1 MSADDNHY
9 DDEKISATFLE
20 LMQFA
25 GVNDQVTINNSLYQ
39 VVEGLLKKVLENEIA
54 LTIVREEVKTLFINL
69 TEDLLQLQTDIA
81 ALIDVASQA
90 GADFHKTR
98 IELEDHYRKC
108 ALYTLEQQIQH
119 YTDESQGK

>member
-1 MSADDNHY
+1 MSDDNHY

-25 GVNDQVTINNSLYQ
+25 GVNDQVTINNSIYQ
-39 VVEGLLKKVLENEIA
+39 VVEGLLKKVLENRLE
-54 LTIVREEVKTLFINL
+54 LDHLREEVKTLFINL

-90 GADFHKTR
+90 GADFNKTR
-98 IELEDHYRKC
+98 LKLEDHYKKC

>member
-1 MSADDNHY
+1 MSEDNHY

-25 GVNDQVTINNSLYQ
+25 GVNDQVTINNSIFQ
-39 VVEGLLKKVLENEIA
+39 AVEGLLKKVLENEIA
-54 LTIVREEVKTLFINL
+54 LTLVREEVKTLFINL

-90 GADFHKTR
+90 GADFNKTR
-98 IELEDHYRKC
+98 LELEDHYRKC

>member
-90 GADFHKTR
+90 GADFNKTR
-98 IELEDHYRKC
+98 LELEDHYRKC

>member
-1 MSADDNHY
+1 MSDENYY
-9 DDEKISATFLE
+9 DDEQISATFLE

-25 GVNDQVTINNSLYQ
+25 GVNDQVTINNAIYQ
-39 VVEGLLKKVLENEIA
+39 AVEGLLKKVLENRIE
-54 LTIVREEVKTLFINL
+54 LDSLREEVKTLFINL

-90 GADFHKTR
+90 GADFNKTR
-98 IELEDHYRKC
+98 LELEDHYKKC

-119 YTDESQGK
+119 YTDESKGR

>member
-1 MSADDNHY
+1 MSEDNHY

-25 GVNDQVTINNSLYQ
+25 GVNDQVTINSSIYQ
-39 VVEGLLKKVLENEIA
+39 AVEGLLKKVLENEIA
-54 LTIVREEVKTLFINL
+54 LTLVREEVKTLFINL

-90 GADFHKTR
+90 GADFNKTR
-98 IELEDHYRKC
+98 LELEDHYRKC

>member
-1 MSADDNHY
+1 MSDDNHY

-54 LTIVREEVKTLFINL
+54 LSIVREEVKTLFINL

-90 GADFHKTR
+90 GADFNKTR
-98 IELEDHYRKC
+98 LELEDHYRKC

>member
-1 MSADDNHY
+1 MSEENYY
-9 DDEKISATFLE
+9 DDEQISATFLE

-25 GVNDQVTINNSLYQ
+25 GVNDQVTINNAIFQ
-39 VVEGLLKKVLENEIA
+39 AVEGLLKKVLENEIA
-54 LTIVREEVKTLFINL
+54 LTLVREELKTLFINL

-119 YTDESQGK
+119 YTDETQGK

>member
-1 MSADDNHY
+1 MSDDNHY

-25 GVNDQVTINNSLYQ
+25 GVNDQVTINSSIYQ
-39 VVEGLLKKVLENEIA
+39 AVEGLLKKVLENEIA

-90 GADFHKTR
+90 GADFNKTR
-98 IELEDHYRKC
+98 LELEDHYRKC

>member
-1 MSADDNHY
+1 MSDDNHY

-90 GADFHKTR
+90 GADFSKTR
-98 IELEDHYRKC
+98 LELEDHYRKC

>member
-1 MSADDNHY
+1 MSDDNHY

-25 GVNDQVTINNSLYQ
+25 GVNDQVTINSSIYQ
-39 VVEGLLKKVLENEIA
+39 AIEGLLKKVLENEIA
-54 LTIVREEVKTLFINL
+54 LTIVREEAKTLFIHL
-69 TEDLLQLQTDIA
+69 TEDLLQLQPDIA

-90 GADFHKTR
+90 GADFNKTR
-98 IELEDHYRKC
+98 LELEDHYRKC

>member
-1 MSADDNHY
+1 MSADDNY
-9 DDEKISATFLE
+9 DDDEKISATFLE

-25 GVNDQVTINNSLYQ
+25 GVNDQVTINSSIYQ
-39 VVEGLLKKVLENEIA
+39 AVEGLLKKVLENEIA
-54 LTIVREEVKTLFINL
+54 LTLVREELKTLFINL

-90 GADFHKTR
+90 GADFNKTR
-98 IELEDHYRKC
+98 IELEDHYKKC

-119 YTDESQGK
+119 YTDETQGK